1 MSKIEEVF
9 NRMQEAKKEQRNIR
23 AIYKDAL
30 LSSPEYNKIVDQLD
44 DLKIKK
50 KQIEQQTKQD
60 LSADIEKLEELKLD
74 LETDKELISDMAL
87 NQYVKGKTVEI
98 VDEYDN
104 KYEPIFSVKFK
115 KTF

>member
-1 MSKIEEVF
+1 MSKLKEIF
-9 NRMQEAKKEQRNIR
+9 NRMQEAKKEQRGIR
-23 AIYKDAL
+23 AMYRDAL
-30 LSSPEYNKIVDQLD
+30 LGSQEYEKIVQDLE

-50 KQIEQQTKQD
+50 KQIEIGVQRD
-60 LSADIEKLEELKLD
+60 FNADFKKLEELKLD
-74 LETDKELISDMAL
+74 LETDKELISDIAL
-87 NQYVKGKTVEI
+87 NQYVKGESIEI